1 MTRRKN
7 ISAGRMASAEELIS
21 KKLKYVL
28 CVLIVAAQS
37 LPLAAQGDDPIER
50 ARKNAREGLQAALQ
64 ELQQTVGPDQRV
76 TARSNILDANIPR
89 PHLTGVWQSWEMDV
103 TSDPLVP
110 GDYSQGRK
118 SKFLK
123 WLVSHQDGESTKDM
137 DFPRIDPID
146 PVVLL
151 GQGTVGNDPQD
162 AGDIVKGG
170 KVPTSDP
177 LGSLAWV
184 VLDEGVKARINTPFR
199 NDDGF
204 GPGAKATMELGAG
217 ERPRTE
223 FILPNLQQDWF
234 EIDSGAFANLDEGL
248 NAGDFVAKLDDSSPG
263 ITPQLKRLTHDVSY
277 YSMGVFCNVAR
288 GGLKKD
294 FHLMTGGG
302 DLPSEFAN
310 QKVYATQLGLGSEP
324 SAPYWRYLADF
335 SNLRASSNAGAPF
348 IDADVPDA
356 YVPYDTNSGT
366 SGNPNQAVVGQP
378 QSGTLLLPTIARIQF
393 IFGVSAEPIPY
404 PLVGQATHRLNL
416 TYMPVVTLHN
426 PYNVALKF
434 DELKI
439 GFSNLPFAV
448 QFTVNAVDK
457 TSGLRPLDLMSRS
470 LFELKIKTSSI
481 GNGLLPGEVRIFSA
495 NLGNQKDTS
504 TGLKQIDMVPGFE
517 SSRGN
522 YLLEKLAPSSG
533 YIDFNS
539 SDMLGI
545 RIAPRAYEPWSA
557 NRFVITM
564 TLKDG
569 RKAGVIEMDYQTP
582 AGIEEAAGRR
592 QNFFPLQLGDRSGNG
607 IIAHTQFEGSWPF
620 AEFSFRARPTSLSG
634 AEFLGLRF
642 SGKPWCFS
650 HATSGVNRHRFNASH
665 PSDHSHEFGLRGINN
680 FLDANI
686 SINSSGRGYFISGNT
701 AQYGVNFGALYD
713 VSLAPIQSFSTL
725 NGADPTGVSG
735 FLPRVAQP
743 IGNSWAHPLIASDK
757 LKEPDPSGGA
767 NYLDHSFLLNLA
779 LYDHFYFSGLA
790 DQRNNPWFGSP
801 LSPSELAGRFSSGL
815 PLDDPRL
822 LFYRPNG
829 RRSADFVKLINED
842 PQRDAYR
849 RVPAWQ
855 MMKGSFNVNS
865 TSVMAWK
872 AMLAS
877 IHDANAIFVNRMTM
891 QMESL
896 GEKSP
901 GEARISRFR
910 MPASKSY
917 PDEGVSEAYWLGP
930 REYSESELEVLAEA
944 IVAQVRLRG
953 PFLSMGDF
961 VNRRLTIGNLEQARC
976 GALQQAIDLS
986 DINRAS
992 ATIAEAGGNIPQST
1006 IQDNP
1011 YYKFPAAAEGA
1022 SYQGAPGCLSQA
1034 DLLTV
1039 LGNAAAVRSDTFT
1052 IRAYGENRDES
1063 GQLLGTAWCEAVVQR
1078 VPDWLD
1084 AVDEADVSPSQLAS
1098 ETNKTLGR
1106 RFRLIAFRW
1115 LQPDEV

>member
-1 MTRRKN
+1 MDT
-7 ISAGRMASAEELIS
+7 AHMASREGLVSRMI
-21 KKLKYVL
+21 KDVL
-28 CVLIVAAQS
+28 CVLILAVQS
-37 LPLAAQGDDPIER
+37 LPLAAQGDDPVER

-64 ELQQTVGPDQRV
+64 ELQQTAGPDQRV
-76 TARSNILDANIPR
+76 TARASILDANILR
-89 PHLTGVWQSWEMDV
+89 PHLTGVWQSWETDV
-103 TSDPLVP
+103 SSDPPAP
-110 GDYSQGRK
+110 GDYSQGRE

-123 WLVSHQDGESTKDM
+123 WLVSHQDGEATKDM
-137 DFPRIDPID
+137 DFPRLNLTD

-151 GQGTVGNDPQD
+151 AQGTVGNDPQS

-170 KVPTSDP
+170 KVPGSDSR
-177 LGSLAWV
+177 GSFAWV

-204 GPGAKATMELGAG
+204 GSRAKATMELGSG

-223 FILPNLQQDWF
+223 FILPNLQQNWF
-234 EIDSGAFANLDEGL
+234 EIDSGAFANFDEGL
-248 NAGDFVAKLDDSSPG
+248 NAGDFVAKLEDPSPG
-263 ITPQLKRLTHDVSY
+263 ITNQLKRLTHDVSY

-324 SAPYWRYLADF
+324 PDPYWRYLADF
-335 SNLRASSNAGAPF
+335 ANLRASSNAGAPF

-356 YVPYDTNSGT
+356 YTPYATGSGT
-366 SGNPNQAVVGQP
+366 TGNPNQAVVGQP

-393 IFGVSAEPIPY
+393 IFGIFAEPIPL
-404 PLVGQATHRLNL
+404 PNPGLATHRLNL

-448 QFTVNAVDK
+448 QFTVNGIDK

-470 LFELKIKTSSI
+470 IFDLKFRTSSI
-481 GNGLLPGEVRIFSA
+481 GNGLQPGEVRIFRA
-495 NLGNQKDTS
+495 NVGNQKDTS
-504 TGLKQIDMVPGFE
+504 TGLKQIDMVPGFNPF
-517 SSRGN
+517 SGIYR
-522 YLLEKLAPSSG
+522 LEKLATSSG
-533 YIDFNS
+533 YIDFRS

-545 RIAPRAYEPWSA
+545 NMAPRSSGNLSG
-557 NRFVITM
+557 NRFVVTM

-569 RKAGVIEMDYQTP
+569 RKAGVIEMDYKTL
-582 AGIEEAAGRR
+582 AGIEEAIGGN
-592 QNFFPLQLGDRSGNG
+592 QSYPLQMGNRNGSSIIMRS
-607 IIAHTQFEGSWPF
+607 QLEDPWPF
-620 AEFSFRARPTSLSG
+620 AEFGLRARTSSING
-634 AEFLGLRF
+634 VGVYENEPHP
-642 SGKPWCFS
+642 GKPWCFS
-650 HATSGVNRHRFNASH
+650 HATSGVNRHRFDATH
-665 PSDHSHEFGLRGINN
+665 PSDHSHEFGLHGIND
-680 FLDANI
+680 LYEANI
-686 SINSSGRGYFISGNT
+686 SITSSGRGFFVSGNT
-701 AQYGVNFGALYD
+701 AENGVNFGALYD
-713 VSLAPIQSFSTL
+713 IPLAPIQSFSTL
-725 NGADPTGVSG
+725 NGANPSGVSG
-735 FLPRVAQP
+735 FLPRFAQP
-743 IGNSWAHPLIASDK
+743 IGNSWAHPLIARDK
-757 LKEPDPSGGA
+757 WKEPDPSGGA
-767 NYLDHSFLLNLA
+767 SYLDHSFLLNLA

-790 DQRNNPWFGSP
+790 DQRNTPWFGSP
-801 LSPSELAGRFSSGL
+801 LSPLEQAGRFSSGL

-829 RRSADFVKLINED
+829 QRSEDFVKLIEED
-842 PQRDAYR
+842 SPRDAYR
-849 RVPAWQ
+849 VVPAWQ
-855 MMKGSFNVNS
+855 MMKGAFNVNS
-865 TSVMAWK
+865 TSVEAWK

-877 IHDANAIFVNRMTM
+877 IHDANAIFVSRDSM
-891 QMESL
+891 QIEPL
-896 GEKSP
+896 GDKSP
-901 GEARISRFR
+901 GQARISRFR
-910 MPASKSY
+910 LPGSKSY
-917 PDEGVSEAYWLGP
+917 ADEGDPEAFWLGP
-930 REYSESELEVLAEA
+930 REYSESELEILAEA
-944 IVAQVRLRG
+944 IVEQVRLRG

-961 VNRRLTIGNLEQARC
+961 VNRRLTITNIEHARC

-986 DINRAS
+986 DINRVPAS
-992 ATIAEAGGNIPQST
+992 SAGAGGNIPQSA

-1011 YYKFPAAAEGA
+1011 YNKFPAAAEGA

-1052 IRAYGENRDES
+1052 IRAYGESRDES

-1078 VPDWLD
+1078 VPDWVD
-1084 AVDEADVSPSQLAS
+1084 AVDAADVLPSQLTS
-1098 ETNKTLGR
+1098 ETNRSLGR